1 MNGESNSATS
11 FLILVIKC
19 MMHTK
24 MFYAQTL
31 YAFNLC
37 KTGAYVLTIS
47 NCMWYLLIDSDAAG
61 FHLIPDI

>member
-1 MNGESNSATS
+1 MNGERATATAA
-11 FLILVIKC
+11 LILVAKC

-37 KTGAYVLTIS
+37 KTGEYVLTIS
-47 NCMWYLLIDSDAAG
+47 NRMWYLLIDLDAAG
-61 FHLIPDI
+61 